1 MELSA
6 AYRFCPRCGRPR
18 QPNAVDRPFRCQAC
32 HYTSFFGPVTAVGA
46 VITNEQGQVLL
57 IERARDPGKGLLGM
71 PGGFI
76 DQNETAEFA
85 VRREIQEEV
94 GIAVGELTYLT
105 TAPNEYVYQGIV
117 NPVIDIF
124 FYSKVALGQAIQA
137 ESSEVSAWI
146 WTDLSTGILDRI
158 AFRSNRLALEKFMQL
173 S

>member
-6 AYRFCPRCGRPR
+6 AYRFCPRCGVPR

-32 HYTSFFGPVTAVGA
+32 HHTSFFGPVTAVGA

-76 DQNETAEFA
+76 DHNETAEFA
-85 VRREIQEEV
+85 VRREILEEV
-94 GIAVGELTYLT
+94 GISVGELSYLM

-124 FYSKVALGQAIQA
+124 FCSKVASGQAIQP

-146 WTDLSTGILDRI
+146 WTDLSSCILDRI

>member
-1 MELSA
+1 
-6 AYRFCPRCGRPR
+6 
-18 QPNAVDRPFRCQAC
+18 
-32 HYTSFFGPVTAVGA
+32 
-46 VITNEQGQVLL
+46 
-57 IERARDPGKGLLGM
+57 M

-85 VRREIQEEV
+85 ARREILEEV
-94 GIAVGELTYLT
+94 GISVEELTYLM
-105 TAPNEYVYQGIV
+105 TAPNEYIYQGIV

-124 FYSKVALGQAIQA
+124 FHSKVASGQAIKA

-146 WTDLSTGILDRI
+146 WTDLNAGILDRL

>member
-1 MELSA
+1 MELSE

-18 QPNAVDRPFRCQAC
+18 QANDIDRPFRCQAC

-46 VITNEQGQVLL
+46 VITNELGQVLL
-57 IERARDPGKGLLGM
+57 IERAKDPGKGLLGM

-85 VRREIQEEV
+85 ARREILEEV
-94 GIAVGELTYLT
+94 GISVEELTYLM
-105 TAPNEYVYQGIV
+105 TAPNEYIYQGIV

-124 FYSKVALGQAIQA
+124 FHSKVASGQAIKA

-146 WTDLSTGILDRI
+146 WTDLNAGILDRL